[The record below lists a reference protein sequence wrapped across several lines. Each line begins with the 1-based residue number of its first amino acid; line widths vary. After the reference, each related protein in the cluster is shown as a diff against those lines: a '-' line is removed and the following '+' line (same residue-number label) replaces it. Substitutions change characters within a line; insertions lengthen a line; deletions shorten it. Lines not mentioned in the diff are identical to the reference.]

1 MNQELELSDQLMNN
15 GFTPFGEID
24 ELTKEQIL
32 DDQIFQFL
40 FTLEPEE
47 RIRTLAQL
55 RDRAKKLGMGV
66 RSFNEMLKLYQS
78 KYTQS
83 AKQQGSKLI
92 NFTDAPLENLK
103 CGEWIADDTGVYRWV
118 TNNYTPAKVMACPH
132 PIMPIERLINVDT
145 NVEKVKLAFYKDK
158 KWQNVVVE
166 KNTIA
171 SKSKIIQLANTGIEV
186 NENNAK
192 ELITFLADVINLNT
206 QEIPANKGITHLG
219 WVNNE
224 FVPYTSE
231 FKYDGEESF
240 KNIYRNV
247 TAKGSYKTWKDE
259 VGKIRRKSKTMHFT
273 IASSFASPLIELVQ
287 INPFIVHIWGKSST
301 GKTVALMV
309 AMSIWGNPKVGQLV
323 SNLNSTNVGF
333 ERLSSFLKNIPF
345 AGDELQSIK
354 NRFTDFNELIYRLTQ
369 GEGKTRGT
377 INGGVEEKLKWS
389 CSFLTTG
396 EEPITSDFS
405 KEGVK
410 NRVIEIEENNKL
422 IENGNQV
429 VNIITE
435 NYGHAGKEFI
445 QKLPDIETLKKM
457 HNEIVNKIKDENIT
471 SEKQINA
478 IATILL
484 ADQIVSKEIFQD
496 KPLEIEEIKEYFSKD
511 IDETDRIY
519 NSIIDWF
526 YQNMN
531 KFYFDNQITTGE
543 VWGKYEKIGEE
554 ITAIYVIPKILK
566 DFLSSNNVSFN
577 GIKSKLF
584 DKKYIEKNSNGEY
597 TTPTRI
603 NGALLR
609 RCIKIIVK
617 PEFSDLQFEQVYEQ
631 QEMEDL
637 PF

>member
-1 MNQELELSDQLMNN
+1 MNQELTLSEQLISE
-15 GFTPFGEID
+15 GFTPFGEIS
-24 ELTKEQIL
+24 ELTKEQML
-32 DDQIFQFL
+32 DDAIFQFL

-55 RDRAKKLGMGV
+55 RERAKEVGLGV

-78 KYTQS
+78 KYTQTI
-83 AKQQGSKLI
+83 KQQGSKVV
-92 NFTDAPLENLK
+92 NFTDAPLQNLK
-103 CGEWIADDTGVYRWV
+103 CGEWICEDEGVYRWI
-118 TNNYTPAKVMACPH
+118 TNNYTPVKVIACPH
-132 PIMPIERLINVDT
+132 PILPIERLINVDT
-145 NVEKVKLAFYKDK
+145 NIEKIKLAFYKDK
-158 KWQNVVVE
+158 KWQNVIVE

-192 ELITFLADVINLNT
+192 ELITYLADVINLNT
-206 QEIPANKGITHLG
+206 QLIPVNKGITHLG
-219 WVNNE
+219 WSENE

-231 FKYDGEESF
+231 YKYDGEDSF

-247 TAKGSYKTWKDE
+247 RENGKYETWKNE
-259 VGKIRRKSKTMHFT
+259 IKKIRNKSKTMHFI

-287 INPFIVHIWGKSST
+287 INPFIVHTWGKSST

-323 SNLNSTNVGF
+323 NNLNSTNVGF

-377 INGGVEEKLKWS
+377 MNGGVEEKLKWS
-389 CSFLTTG
+389 CAFLTTG
-396 EEPITSDFS
+396 EEPITSEFS

-445 QKLPDIETLKKM
+445 QKLPNVDTLKKM
-457 HNEIVNKIKDENIT
+457 HSEIVDKIKNEK

-484 ADQIVSKEIFQD
+484 ADQIISKEIFQD
-496 KPLEIEEIKEYFSKD
+496 KPFEIEDIKEYFSKD

-526 YQNMN
+526 YLNIN
-531 KFYFDNQITTGE
+531 KFYFDNLVTTGE
-543 VWGKYEKIGEE
+543 VWGKYEKTGNE
-554 ITAIYVIPKILK
+554 ITSIYVIPKILK
-566 DFLSSNNVSFN
+566 DFLSSNNISFN

-597 TTPTRI
+597 TTPARV
-603 NGALLR
+603 NSVLC

-617 PEFSDLQFEQVYEQ
+617 SGLSDLQFEQVYEQ
-631 QEMEDL
+631 QEIEEL

>member
-1 MNQELELSDQLMNN
+1 MNQESELSEKLFEA
-15 GFTPFGEID
+15 GFTPFGEIS

-32 DDQIFQFL
+32 DDKIFQFL

-47 RIRTLAQL
+47 RIRTLAQI
-55 RDRAKKLGMGV
+55 RERAKKVGLSV

-78 KYTQS
+78 KYTQTV
-83 AKQQGSKLI
+83 KQQGSKLI

-103 CGEWIADDTGVYRWV
+103 CGEWICEDAGVYRWV
-118 TNNYTPAKVMACPH
+118 TNNYTPVKVIACPH

-145 NVEKVKLAFYKDK
+145 NIEKVKLAFFKDN

-171 SKSKIIQLANTGIEV
+171 GKSKIIQLANTGIEV

-219 WVNNE
+219 WINNE
-224 FVPYTSE
+224 FVPYTKE

-240 KNIYRNV
+240 KNIYKNV
-247 TAKGSYKTWKDE
+247 TAKGNYKTWKDE
-259 VGKIRRKSKTMHFT
+259 IGKIRKKSKTMHFI

-287 INPFIVHIWGKSST
+287 INPFIVHTWGKSST

-323 SNLNSTNVGF
+323 NNLNSTNVGF

-377 INGGVEEKLKWS
+377 INGGVEEKLKWN
-389 CSFLTTG
+389 CAFLTTG

-422 IENGNQV
+422 IENGNKV
-429 VNIITE
+429 VNIITQ

-445 QKLPDIETLKKM
+445 QKLPDIDTLKQM
-457 HNEIVNKIKDENIT
+457 HSEIVNKIKNDN
-471 SEKQINA
+471 SEKQTNA

-484 ADQIVSKEIFQD
+484 ADQLISKEIFQD
-496 KPLEIEEIKEYFSKD
+496 KPLDIEDIKEYFSED
-511 IDETDRIY
+511 TDEADRIY

-526 YQNMN
+526 YQNIN
-531 KFYFDNQITTGE
+531 KFYFDTLITNGE
-543 VWGKYEKIGEE
+543 VWGKYEKTGEE
-554 ITAIYVIPKILK
+554 ITAIYIIPKILK
-566 DFLSSNNVSFN
+566 DFLSNNNISFN

-584 DKKYIEKNSNGEY
+584 DKNYIEKNSNGEY
-597 TTPTRI
+597 TTPTRV
-603 NGALLR
+603 NNALC

-617 PEFSDLQFEQVYEQ
+617 PELSDLQFEQVYKQ
-631 QEMEDL
+631 QAMEDL